1 MFKRLYQQVVDS
13 GKAAMVTVP
22 GSQIRPEIKRTKTAK
37 GMVRCLQLLSNGDHN
52 LCVKG
57 CGGVSSG
64 VRDVHIE
71 DGDDMDDSMDGCG
84 AIPSHRLIYERDTL
98 SQAYDVV
105 RASGPEGIS
114 QSKLQRALRV
124 DKLEGR
130 MLCRTMDRHLLVK
143 GIMEDEGRQR
153 TTKFVAMEFVD
164 CSELNLMFQREKAR
178 GHELG
183 LVSPNSEKS
192 PPFIPK
198 PPSALPKPPSAL
210 PKPRGRPRGST
221 KARGAGQKKNK
232 NARGRGRG
240 RGVKE
245 REEIINVGQMSL
257 EDFPGNGDGAPANYI
272 TLTDVS
278 LFESA
283 EDGSS
288 EALHSTQANRIPMD
302 DNKGLSGSSEDNVG
316 LIGPFKNSLAPSD
329 LSEDIVGPCGI
340 IGNTKEQ
347 FNAYFNAEDLK
358 SSGRDVKEEV
368 WMGQSQREVLNPVE
382 ALMRI
387 TALEMDGNVNTA
399 EGPFITE
406 ETSLVKSVVEEE
418 DVKDPK
424 SQVPSPMDGKEI
436 ENVEEEI
443 AGEKPNAE
451 NMAGKEEPEGVPV
464 EEVMIQNNERG
475 QSAKKRCKS
484 NPGAGNKETYRLLRR
499 QNLILE
505 AIGSHRLIEGV
516 FTLQKIIGDAEKS
529 EGVGTKCCRKSVL
542 RLVQR
547 LAAEHLLRIYHT
559 TILQDDAQ
567 HKVELIAHPSVSPK
581 DPLMRST
588 LQQIR
593 FRFSTLQHARKVSEE
608 ADQTHDAE
616 TTSHGEGNNSA
627 EDGSPKKVLSA
638 VHRQSHF
645 CGMERRMGVPPLRN
659 YKPTIVPGHGRDLG
673 FQAKMPRLR
682 TLHTFIWYI
691 VYGHLEHND
700 RSSEAARAVKCGNDK
715 AVGENQLGMSL
726 DETPAD
732 GSQGGEIPDPK
743 EKRPFSSD
751 PAEVLVETSYAEEWQ
766 KEYAEEKLY
775 VDETGWKRFV
785 PPGPVHNDY
794 GPGWIMIGDLFFCM
808 PLSIFINLVQISYKV
823 DNLEEYLN
831 HPFRRN
837 TLIRFLP
844 LEMRQKLLHKRKY
857 LASVFESI
865 QRLCYMGLLQFGPAD
880 KYQERDQIFVYVK
893 RHGTVMDTT
902 MCEPHNK
909 LARSTQPF
917 PHHMYSFVVLQD
929 VDNYWLHLQCV
940 CLNTPLGIIRS
951 TRKNCR
957 LALFEDVEDGDSS
970 SHCSLDKKCFGLHF
984 TMGTKDIVDD
994 GAVPGDGCGAGG
1006 LDSTFFGHLKRN
1018 WIWVSYIVASKN
1030 QGRPNRDKSTSIR
1043 LQTLLQKPSLSLMF
1057 LHNNEGQS
1065 GRGISGAWSPNVQ
1078 AEEVAV
1084 RQVSRKDCDRKGGR
1098 GLKRKRLQKVVV
1110 RKPRKCARQEAKC
1123 TSGDGR
1129 PQVRLD
1135 EADRNAVD
1143 RMTKQ
1148 RVSWTAHEDGLLL
1161 LCCVASAVLNSKVHR
1176 PFVSWQVIRDISH
1189 ANFEN
1194 SLDKTSHAVARRVR
1208 NILKNRESELNLR
1221 VCLAEVCQDRV
1232 LIEDFLSRQ
1241 ENYDIAKVCEA
1252 EYKELV
1258 EKLRSKFEHSDSSTG
1273 PMLPESLEE
1282 LHQRFTMLD
1291 VSRRPEDLVMKDLQS
1306 VEDIQETVLENFIL
1320 SSLMLS
1326 EKQRRPHYPILMFSL
1341 YKQYPEALLFR
1352 AFCKFKQH
1360 GLVNRRRRNHL
1371 EGIKKDRAL
1380 PFAPMSYQL
1389 SQSYFKFFMWRFPGR
1404 TCSDAFAFIERLC
1417 HVDNDHQPDATV
1429 CLRLADFTVSP
1440 REKDLWQKC
1449 DTAILGSVDPEELS
1463 IKQDLKSVCGNKKPG
1478 LVQCDDRQDAMKM
1491 QQLVQAKDQNVRDD
1505 ELNVQMT
1512 VTQNWKNEVVGEML
1526 RSEDIGERKAEIE
1539 VPETVR
1545 HVSTGGDA
1553 QRVETAVEYAEDEVT
1568 AGEVNENILVKKAK
1582 RDSEIGKAGKDLD
1595 TEITAADGGGIERN
1609 RTEQDPTFY
1618 SIDAPGGSC
1627 MAVLELM
1634 SMGLLQVELKV
1645 PDDIVVVD
1653 SMMVDNTVLKRQ
1665 QSDSDEEDEDD
1676 EEEEEEYEG
1685 EKPKPRHSS
1694 RSWPIISAQLS
1705 SRVNYLLLRG
1715 CYMPGI
1721 GSVKGT
1727 NRSDNVVVNAC
1738 QIRFGLRHSRAPYGL
1753 APSTDARGNSYKVE
1767 LAAAGLPLWFK
1778 KKRNAIDQECA
1789 QNTEVEM
1796 TVNESITSASLSTT
1810 VLSVVEQAGDIGL
1823 PLTALMQAVGFLGQI
1838 QELQDCVQDLLT
1850 QGALLEVGR
1859 SVPHLVCQSKAR
1871 AWLIDL
1877 HRKQTAVHGSDIG
1890 ESHSAT
1896 KRCHNSDC
1904 DSPVSKRKVTAGNR
1918 AEDETPGNS
1927 AVDQQGPRTSEER
1940 VMDSQESFVLERIE
1954 ELGKQLTED
1963 AVTPVELPG
1972 NVCETSSLRDKPEH
1986 DNPNTCTDVLTEE
1999 VEKRKESLARILE
2012 SFDASTLSDSQTSYI
2027 PRPWRIVDGTLNLP
2041 VCKGLLESLMYHIM
2055 TRPGITRRD
2064 LQNHYHLVLHPFIL
2078 LEILKAVPE
2087 SRRPPNGSP
2096 SPCVGSVNSR
2106 RRLLP
2111 MRGPKLS
2118 PPPAHVPCPTRVLED
2133 AGCICKRHLLSCT
2146 RPSLFSQPTCPREF
2160 SLSPK
2165 PVESPSSTSPSVALL
2180 GEPESCTTFYEPIVD
2195 GVLKL
2200 AQLFPTENY
2209 WSKWLTYIHS

>member
-464 EEVMIQNNERG
+464 EEVMIQNNEQRG

-1291 VSRRPEDLVMKDLQS
+1291 VSRRPEDLVMKDLQ
-1306 VEDIQETVLENFIL
+1306 
-1320 SSLMLS
+1320 
-1326 EKQRRPHYPILMFSL
+1326 
-1341 YKQYPEALLFR
+1341 
-1352 AFCKFKQH
+1352 
-1360 GLVNRRRRNHL
+1360 
-1371 EGIKKDRAL
+1371 
-1380 PFAPMSYQL
+1380 
-1389 SQSYFKFFMWRFPGR
+1389 
-1404 TCSDAFAFIERLC
+1404 
-1417 HVDNDHQPDATV
+1417 
-1429 CLRLADFTVSP
+1429 
-1440 REKDLWQKC
+1440 
-1449 DTAILGSVDPEELS
+1449 
-1463 IKQDLKSVCGNKKPG
+1463 
-1478 LVQCDDRQDAMKM
+1478 
-1491 QQLVQAKDQNVRDD
+1491 
-1505 ELNVQMT
+1505 
-1512 VTQNWKNEVVGEML
+1512 
-1526 RSEDIGERKAEIE
+1526 
-1539 VPETVR
+1539 
-1545 HVSTGGDA
+1545 
-1553 QRVETAVEYAEDEVT
+1553 
-1568 AGEVNENILVKKAK
+1568 
-1582 RDSEIGKAGKDLD
+1582 
-1595 TEITAADGGGIERN
+1595 
-1609 RTEQDPTFY
+1609 
-1618 SIDAPGGSC
+1618 
-1627 MAVLELM
+1627 
-1634 SMGLLQVELKV
+1634 
-1645 PDDIVVVD
+1645 
-1653 SMMVDNTVLKRQ
+1653 RQ